1 MIIAYINQNY
11 NAIAVQ
17 KSLGLSS
24 LVIQSILGYQ
34 IFLISFF
41 ICIFAFGLS
50 SLTPEII
57 IVPYHSFV
65 GIHTSNFIIF
75 IKITSIALIAITI
88 FLIPALNSIQQ
99 LSANSL
105 FRNTYEFVSFQFS
118 PKTIIVLIVLIF
130 LMIGIFTLGNSL
142 WLYNVIFLSGF
153 LINILNICSLLKM
166 FNHFFKK
173 ITFISS
179 FNLILAKRNI
189 CWADTLGTR
198 WQTELGIG
206 ISLLV

>member
-1 MIIAYINQNY
+1 MVIAYINQNY

-57 IVPYHSFV
+57 NYLLPKELNFSLQN
-65 GIHTSNFIIF
+65 TSNFIIF

-118 PKTIIVLIVLIF
+118 PKTIVILIGLIF

-142 WLYNVIFLSGF
+142 WIYNVIFLSGF
-153 LINILNICSLLKM
+153 LITIGLFYLSLI
-166 FNHFFKK
+166 H
-173 ITFISS
+173 I
-179 FNLILAKRNI
+179 
-189 CWADTLGTR
+189 
-198 WQTELGIG
+198 
-206 ISLLV
+206 